1 MVLMHENDRLGTQY
15 YIYEC
20 PGVPLKCSRLA
31 GVTSQYTCQGIGRNC
46 KPYQFESD
54 NSTRRTYDFI
64 YDFSQLN
71 SLEEAPHLK

>member
-1 MVLMHENDRLGTQY
+1 MKMIDQVPNT

-20 PGVPLKCSRLA
+20 PGVPLKFGRLA
-31 GVTSQYTCQGIGRNC
+31 GVTGQCTCKGIGENC
-46 KPYQFESD
+46 EHYQFESD
-54 NSTRRTYDFI
+54 NSTGRTYDFT